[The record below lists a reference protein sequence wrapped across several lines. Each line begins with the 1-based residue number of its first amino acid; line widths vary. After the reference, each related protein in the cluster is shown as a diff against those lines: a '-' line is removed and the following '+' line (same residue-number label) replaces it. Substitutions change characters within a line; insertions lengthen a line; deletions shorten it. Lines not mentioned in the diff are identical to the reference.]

1 MRSGRPRHVQRHCP
15 LDTSPAPAADPLLH
29 GGAFVPGDARQQPTT
44 GGRQQWIR
52 RTVKIGDKSC
62 SLQPLVGGP
71 NGLVPCQDDKPRD
84 GGAADGQPQD
94 ETRDNRPL
102 IDNNTVQ
109 TLSSKDIE
117 AMKREDASGDAI
129 VEALIANGSTFG
141 NKTVFSQ
148 KYKLKEQNKYA
159 PKVLLRRPSTRRFM

>member
-1 MRSGRPRHVQRHCP
+1 M
-15 LDTSPAPAADPLLH
+15 
-29 GGAFVPGDARQQPTT
+29 
-44 GGRQQWIR
+44 
-52 RTVKIGDKSC
+52 KIGDKSC

-129 VEALIANGSTFG
+129 VEALIANGSTSPHLEIRL
-141 NKTVFSQ
+141 FSQ
-148 KYKLKEQNKYA
+148 EKYKLKEQNKYA